1 MSVRAC
7 PPRQRARA
15 GGSAGSN
22 YTPPYQTTCIQVVQC
37 TGRGASNNCGFA
49 REKRGSGMPHH
60 TCSRQAGRTTWLPP
74 PRVLRR
80 CLFRPTDRMKMN
92 PPHDTIGECV
102 RVASEQL
109 RPNGGWERTVAG
121 ARAGIFASTLVHCL
135 VGYPASSPPKTSPFV
150 ERRQCQTNTRL
161 AGPTKHSREMP
172 GTVPNPGG
180 AGHAVVGGVQ
190 FRWLQLRATRTC
202 IPRIENNGKR
212 SHACIARL
220 SYLCYVDD
228 DGETASATTMMS
240 SFCFFFTLSLLAYNT
255 ISYPPALSASFPV
268 LLNSRHLN

>member
-1 MSVRAC
+1 VRVLVNVRA
-7 PPRQRARA
+7 PVVVRAPIIRHRTRPHASRWYSVQVEVHRIIAALLVKSEAAECRTTPA
-15 GGSAGSN
+15 G
-22 YTPPYQTTCIQVVQC
+22 
-37 TGRGASNNCGFA
+37 
-49 REKRGSGMPHH
+49 
-60 TCSRQAGRTTWLPP
+60 RQAGRTTWLPP

-92 PPHDTIGECV
+92 PPHDTTGECV

-190 FRWLQLRATRTC
+190 FRWLQLRVTRTC

-240 SFCFFFTLSLLAYNT
+240 SFCFFFYPLPPRLQYNQLPSCSLCFLPRVT
-255 ISYPPALSASFPV
+255 
-268 LLNSRHLN
+268 

>member
-1 MSVRAC
+1 MMSVRAC

-150 ERRQCQTNTRL
+150 ERRRSLSAKAMPNEHSARGAHQTL
-161 AGPTKHSREMP
+161 ARDAWNCTQPRR
-172 GTVPNPGG
+172 GG
-180 AGHAVVGGVQ
+180 ARCSRRRSVSMAA
-190 FRWLQLRATRTC
+190 AT
-202 IPRIENNGKR
+202 
-212 SHACIARL
+212 
-220 SYLCYVDD
+220 SYTYMY
-228 DGETASATTMMS
+228 S
-240 SFCFFFTLSLLAYNT
+240 
-255 ISYPPALSASFPV
+255 
-268 LLNSRHLN
+268 